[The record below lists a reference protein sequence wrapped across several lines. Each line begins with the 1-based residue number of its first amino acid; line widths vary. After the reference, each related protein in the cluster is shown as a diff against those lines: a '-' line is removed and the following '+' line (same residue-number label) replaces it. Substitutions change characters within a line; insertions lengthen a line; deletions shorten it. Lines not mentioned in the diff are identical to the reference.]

1 MYLNLYIILALL
13 LVSKFIR
20 NSNLYKA
27 LSKENIQRLNVIEKV
42 KPILGKRKKNKQKFK
57 NVKLQQKCTYCFIF
71 QITEHDNS

>member
-20 NSNLYKA
+20 NANLHKT

-42 KPILGKRKKNKQKFK
+42 KPILGKKEKKQQKF
-57 NVKLQQKCTYCFIF
+57 
-71 QITEHDNS
+71 